1 MPFLKLRENATPG
14 ILQPRLFD
22 EAEKKQI
29 QHQIANYIKQVS
41 KEKLDKGPEAMR
53 VTMADDMVI
62 IKSEHYLTR
71 MEQFIIQNPDGV
83 ETVRSARSDAIA
95 GVVRDGDVLD
105 FLEKV
110 TLAKPIYTLYESY
123 PQDDYCIW
131 VFMFDRRLV

>member
-1 MPFLKLRENATPG
+1 MPFLKLRDYATPG
-14 ILQPRLFD
+14 ICQPHSFD

-29 QHQIANYIKQVS
+29 QHQIANFIKQIS

-71 MEQFIIQNPDGV
+71 MEQFIIQNPHGV
-83 ETVRSARSDAIA
+83 DTVKSARSDAIA
-95 GVVRDGDVLD
+95 GLVRDGDVLD

-110 TLAKPIYTLYESY
+110 TQAKPIYTLYESY
-123 PQDDYCIW
+123 PEDDYCIW

>member
-14 ILQPRLFD
+14 IFQPRLFD